1 MENAVEALK
10 IAFAV
15 MMFVLALSLSIS
27 SFSQAN
33 STIDAIISM
42 RDRETEYT
50 YVEPTAN
57 LSRTVGIETVV
68 SSMYR
73 AFEQNIE
80 IYFKDEDG
88 NTIPLFYK
96 TQIDVDGYLVKDS
109 TGAALEIYSIDK
121 SNEDVKYDKMH
132 LDIILGGT
140 SVIEDV
146 VNETLASA
154 SDELRESYIEMY
166 SKKLQNTDYSNG
178 LYEELKDEKFT
189 ELFGEYYQGEGASE
203 IKKRVITYQIQ
214 PN

>member
-33 STIDAIISM
+33 SAIDAIINM
-42 RDRETEYT
+42 RDREIEYT
-50 YVEPTAN
+50 YVEPTRN
-57 LSRTVGIETVV
+57 LTRTVGIETVV

-80 IYFKDEDG
+80 IYFKDKDG
-88 NTIPLFYK
+88 KTIPLFYN
-96 TQIDVDGYLVKDS
+96 TQIDVDGYVVKDS
-109 TGAALEIYSIDK
+109 TGAGIQIYSIDK

-132 LDIILGGT
+132 LDILLGGD
-140 SVIEDV
+140 SVIRDV
-146 VNETLASA
+146 VEENLGTASE
-154 SDELRESYIEMY
+154 ELKENYIDMY
-166 SKKLQNTDYSNG
+166 KKKIQYHCPEG
-178 LYEELKDEKFT
+178 LYEKFCDEKFT
-189 ELFGEYYQGEGASE
+189 EFFGEYIQGSGASK

-214 PN
+214 N

>member
-15 MMFVLALSLSIS
+15 MMFVLALSISIS

-33 STIDAIISM
+33 WAINEIISM
-42 RDRETEYT
+42 QDRETEYT
-50 YVEPTAN
+50 YVEPTGN

-68 SSMYR
+68 SSMYT

-80 IYFKDEDG
+80 IYFKDSNG

-96 TQIDVDGYLVKDS
+96 TQIDVDGYIVKDS
-109 TGAALEIYSIDK
+109 AAAPIEICSIDN
-121 SNEDVKYDKMH
+121 SNEDVRYPKMH

-140 SVIEDV
+140 SGINDIVDAIIPE
-146 VNETLASA
+146 ASE
-154 SDELRESYIEMY
+154 ELRDSYKDMY
-166 SKKLQNTDYSNG
+166 RLKIANICPEG
-178 LYEELKDEKFT
+178 LYEKFKNTKFT
-189 ELFGEYYQGEGASE
+189 ELFGEYIQGSGASE

-214 PN
+214 N